1 MATLA
6 SLLSLVFIVVTAWFL
21 YRKFNPPG
29 ILIVSGVAMLA
40 LALLLGV
47 NGLELA
53 KPTGRAVFDLFKAVE
68 ETFLSNLSRAG
79 LMIMTIGGYVAF
91 MNHIQATNALV
102 YVSMKPLSVF
112 RRYPY
117 LAATVTIP
125 IGQLLFIT
133 TPSAAGLGLLL
144 VASVYPVLVNLGVSR
159 LTALSVISA
168 ATLFDQG
175 PGSANTALAA
185 ELIGRTNVYYFIT
198 HQLPLVLPTTSA
210 VMLLYYFNNRYF
222 DRKDREKARSQT
234 PYPPRAAALAGE
246 VAPPA
251 RPAAPE
257 KAEQG
262 EAAGKT
268 APAGKAAGALASPS
282 ETPQTPSFKVEVP
295 LIFALLP
302 MLPLLILIFFSPYV
316 GLFEPPVWLNT
327 TTAMLFSLFISML
340 FSGIYYRSLRRT
352 FEALASFWKG
362 MGNVFTSVVTLI
374 VAAEVFSKGLISLG
388 FIDSLVSLTTHLGLS
403 GIGISVVITT
413 IIFGAA
419 VLMGSGNAAFFSF
432 GPLLPGIATHLG
444 LPAYAMVLPM
454 QLAASMGRAASPIAG
469 IIVAIAG
476 VAGVSPIE
484 LAKRNTLPLIGGV
497 SLLMIYHFLTF

>member
-6 SLLSLVFIVVTAWFL
+6 SLLSLVFIGVTARFL

-29 ILIVSGVAMLA
+29 TLIVSGVAMLA
-40 LALLLGV
+40 VALLLGV
-47 NGLELA
+47 KDLELM
-53 KPTGRAVFDLFKAVE
+53 KPTGREVFDLFKAVE
-68 ETFLSNLSRAG
+68 EIFLSNLSRAG

-91 MNHIQATNALV
+91 MNHIQATTALV

-117 LAATVTIP
+117 LAASVAIP

-185 ELIGRTNVYYFIT
+185 ELIGKTNVYYFIT
-198 HQLPLVLPTTSA
+198 HQLPLVLPTTGV

-222 DRKDREKARSQT
+222 DRKDREKQTLPLRSPIT
-234 PYPPRAAALAGE
+234 PKPTAGE
-246 VAPPA
+246 MNK
-251 RPAAPE
+251 PAA
-257 KAEQG
+257 
-262 EAAGKT
+262 T
-268 APAGKAAGALASPS
+268 ASVSDSDPS
-282 ETPQTPSFKVEVP
+282 SFKMQAP

-316 GLFEPPVWLNT
+316 GLFDPPVWLNT

-340 FSGIYYRSLRRT
+340 FTSLYYRSLKRT
-352 FEALASFWKG
+352 FDALASFWKG
-362 MGNVFTSVVTLI
+362 MGNVFTNVVTLI
-374 VAAEVFSKGLISLG
+374 VAAEVFSKGLICLG
-388 FIDSLVSLTTHLGLS
+388 FIDSLVGITTHLGLS
-403 GIGISVVITT
+403 GIWISVVITS

-432 GPLLPGIATHLG
+432 GPLLPGIATQLA
-444 LPAYAMVLPM
+444 LPVHAMILPM
-454 QLAASMGRAASPIAG
+454 QLAASMGRAVSPIAG

-484 LAKRNTLPLIGGV
+484 LAKRNTLPLVGGV
-497 SLLMIYHFLTF
+497 SFLMIYHYLTF